1 MENEA
6 ILSTEWTLEDYLK
19 KYELPLNVRKS
30 SWYGSFYFKVEHINS
45 AGKAEGKRYR
55 GTALYG
61 DYCCST
67 QDLFCLYGQN
77 KEKPYPVNT
86 SSLIAHTE
94 KSNNPNSLDLNK
106 AHYIAGETKLFVHRD
121 NTLLPAIFDHF
132 EAKNGRDVIF
142 VVCNGKKSFYAFP
155 STSYIFPNKD
165 DGYVAIAKANRRN
178 NNTGTS
184 LKNAEA
190 LDITKAYKRLPKS
203 HRPSKKHDEEIS
215 YEKTYHSSVDDKL
228 IDDLIIQKHSLELGH
243 DELRQA
249 QEDYRQACIDAREN
263 DGIWDDHTYISTQNH
278 TDIAQRTIQSATSTI
293 SKIEDLRKKPYFAR
307 VDCGPSIDDLHTA
320 YIGEQDIP
328 GYVTSWRH
336 PEIGNAYYHSAI
348 LQSRNDLVIALK
360 RLIEIEDA
368 RFVSFDDEIN
378 LFGSSVNKDAQLAE
392 TADDLLI
399 KLLKLSRADKSTH
412 DIIRTIQSEQYD
424 IITSNF
430 DQNAVINGCAG
441 SGKTMI
447 MYHRLS
453 YIAYNYEQVTQKKFN
468 PENVYIITP
477 SEYFDISNN
486 SLLKKLSIESV
497 NHAPLVK
504 TAEMLIRKYCAGKEI
519 APFYC
524 LSSPVSGDG
533 TPSGDFYHRKTF
545 ENFFTEVENVRI
557 DPERRASYQTWAIER
572 ANELLTKAEFITLPP
587 NYIVHQADGTS
598 RLLYSP
604 VEVLCSPNYYY
615 NFCFSNADEDSK
627 KEKERKERL
636 RNTIMSISMENIR
649 KSLESKK
656 RKLGREKYEARVRKL
671 DKYSRAKLCGVALAV
686 TAKSDSN
693 GSITTDLDGDGF
705 WDLFDSKRKFEK
717 MLTLILV
724 ERILNSVFSS
734 FYNEADYLL
743 RCVYVAPQFIASEYL
758 ENGNCLLYY
767 LMALAKK
774 YGAIVHDSSFLF
786 IDEFQNYSPFELQC
800 IRGAFEKSVIN
811 LYGDFDQQIEDKGS
825 TLREELNSLISPVNY
840 TINVNYRNARQITD
854 YINKAVHKNMHS
866 IGVDGGVTE
875 IDLKNCHFQINNRT
889 AIIAKNIRLAK
900 TALANVN
907 VGLINDISVSGELR
921 EGKITL
927 ISALDCKGLE
937 FDTVY
942 VLNFGMSENEKYVAY
957 TRALDTLIV
966 ISDDLTAVCQQK
978 AVEIA
983 TSAEDQYTT
992 EAAILASAI
1001 NTTKPESKY
1010 SAEECVYSK
1019 QTKHEAKTDQHCI
1032 IEEEMRVSGA
1042 DVAKSEN
1049 KFLAGEA
1056 ADHRLETSTEEIR
1069 EKVAS
1074 VIKILSN
1081 YMEHIRT
1088 LDSSSVARNDFSE
1101 ICQDKS
1107 AKSVASADEQF
1118 ITEAEAPIS
1127 VMGLTEA
1134 EGPET
1139 MITGQPSTSEEII
1152 SAQAGTGEQNIHDK
1166 ERAEAEH
1173 SISAMPYTDGEIAD
1187 VDKKNRNDTS
1197 NNTVSVEPPLPTV
1210 EQVQSPQ
1217 LSERERLE
1225 EEYKDSVYYDAIS
1238 KYTSSDVRE
1247 LEYAVRLL
1255 ESIGEWKEAS
1265 LKIIAFKSKMAIM
1278 ALESEKPMKRAAE
1291 YRSRK
1296 VCQHCGGKF
1305 KGFFIKVCSQCG
1317 KKKDY

>member
-30 SWYGSFYFKVEHINS
+30 SWYGPFYFKVEHINS
-45 AGKAEGKRYR
+45 AGKAVGKRYR
-55 GTALYG
+55 GTAFYD

-67 QDLFCLYGQN
+67 QDLFCLYVQN

-94 KSNNPNSLDLNK
+94 KSDNPNSLDLNK

-132 EAKNGRDVIF
+132 EVKNGRDVIF

-165 DGYVAIAKANRRN
+165 DGYVAVAKANRSN
-178 NNTGTS
+178 DNTGTS
-184 LKNAEA
+184 LKNAKA
-190 LDITKAYKRLPKS
+190 LNITEAYKRLPKS
-203 HRPSKKHDEEIS
+203 RRPSKKHDEEIS
-215 YEKTYHSSVDDKL
+215 YEKAYHSSVDDKL
-228 IDDLIIQKHSLELGH
+228 IDDLIIPKHSLELGH

-263 DGIWDDHTYISTQNH
+263 DGFWDDHTYISTQIH
-278 TDIAQRTIQSATSTI
+278 TDTAQRTIQSATSTI
-293 SKIEDLRKKPYFAR
+293 SKIEALRKKPYFAR
-307 VDCGPSIDDLHTA
+307 VDCGSSIDDLHTA

-348 LQSRNDLVIALK
+348 LQSRNDIVIALK

-378 LFGSSVNKDAQLAE
+378 LFGSSVNKDVQLAE

-399 KLLKLSRADKSTH
+399 KLLKVSRADKSTH

-430 DQNAVINGCAG
+430 GQNAVINGCAG

-524 LSSPVSGDG
+524 LSSPVSGNG
-533 TPSGDFYHRKTF
+533 TPSDGFYHRKTF

-557 DPERRASYQTWAIER
+557 DPERRASYQTWVMDCINRQLKEVCLT
-572 ANELLTKAEFITLPP
+572 ELLKEDVVGQTDRGF
-587 NYIVHQADGTS
+587 S
-598 RLLYSP
+598 LLYS
-604 VEVLCSPNYYY
+604 SNYYY
-615 NFCFSNADEDSK
+615 NSCFDSK
-627 KEKERKERL
+627 GKSSEKQKKQLRASVVNFVSNFPLVQER
-636 RNTIMSISMENIR
+636 I
-649 KSLESKK
+649 
-656 RKLGREKYEARVRKL
+656 
-671 DKYSRAKLCGVALAV
+671 RAKLKEKKKGPNAIKEKTYQNSVRLLTEYPELKLWNQVQIIMKKDNADGNV
-686 TAKSDSN
+686 TIDTEKN
-693 GSITTDLDGDGF
+693 GF
-705 WDLFDSKRKFEK
+705 WKLFNNERNFKK

-724 ERILNSVFSS
+724 EKILDSVFSS
-734 FYNEADYLL
+734 VHNEADFLL
-743 RCVYVAPQFIASEYL
+743 RCVYIAPQFIASEHL
-758 ENGNCLLYY
+758 KNGNCLLYY
-767 LMALAKK
+767 LMALTKK

-800 IRGAFEKSVIN
+800 IRGAFEKPAIN

-889 AIIAKNIRLAK
+889 AIIAKNVRLAK
-900 TALANVN
+900 TALANVD

-927 ISALDCKGLE
+927 ISVLDCKGLE

-983 TSAEDQYTT
+983 ASAEDLCVT
-992 EAAILASAI
+992 EAAILTSAI
-1001 NTTKPESKY
+1001 HTTEPESD
-1010 SAEECVYSK
+1010 SVAEECVHDK
-1019 QTKHEAKTDQHCI
+1019 RTKSEAKTDQHCI
-1032 IEEEMRVSGA
+1032 IEVEMQVSGA
-1042 DVAKSEN
+1042 DVAESEN
-1049 KFLAGEA
+1049 KLLVGEA
-1056 ADHRLETSTEEIR
+1056 TDHRLETSTEEIR

-1081 YMEHIRT
+1081 YMEHIHA
-1088 LDSSSVARNDFSE
+1088 LDSSSVARNDFAE

-1118 ITEAEAPIS
+1118 ITEVEAPIS

-1134 EGPET
+1134 EGPDA
-1139 MITGQPSTSEEII
+1139 MVTGQPSTSEEII
-1152 SAQAGTGEQNIHDK
+1152 SAQAGTEEENIHDK
-1166 ERAEAEH
+1166 EGAEAEH
-1173 SISAMPYTDGEIAD
+1173 SISAMPYTDGAIAD

-1210 EQVQSPQ
+1210 EQVKSPQ
-1217 LSERERLE
+1217 LSEREHLE

-1247 LEYAVRLL
+1247 LEYAVHLL
-1255 ESIGEWKEAS
+1255 ESIGEWRQAS

-1278 ALESEKPMKRAAE
+1278 ALESEKSMKRAAE
-1291 YRSRK
+1291 YRSHK